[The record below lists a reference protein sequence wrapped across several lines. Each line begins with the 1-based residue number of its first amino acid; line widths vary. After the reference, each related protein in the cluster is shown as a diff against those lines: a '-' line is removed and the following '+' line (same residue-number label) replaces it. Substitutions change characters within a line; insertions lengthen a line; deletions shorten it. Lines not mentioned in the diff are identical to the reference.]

1 MMWHT
6 KRAAL
11 SGALIAALLMIA
23 GCDSDQGP
31 AEQAGEK
38 IDETA
43 EEAKDS
49 VEDAVESAGDAVE
62 EGADKVEEETD

>member
-11 SGALIAALLMIA
+11 GGSLLAALLMIA

-31 AEQAGEK
+31 AERAGER
-38 IDETA
+38 IDET
-43 EEAKDS
+43 
-49 VEDAVESAGDAVE
+49 VEDAKESAKDAAESAGDRVE
-62 EGADKVEEETD
+62 EAADELEDKTD

>member
-11 SGALIAALLMIA
+11 GGGLIAALLMIA
-23 GCDSDQGP
+23 GCDADQGP
-31 AEQAGEK
+31 AEQAGEQ
-38 IDETA
+38 IDETV

-49 VEDAVESAGDAVE
+49 AEEAMESAGDAVE
-62 EGADKVEEETD
+62 EGADKVEEQTD